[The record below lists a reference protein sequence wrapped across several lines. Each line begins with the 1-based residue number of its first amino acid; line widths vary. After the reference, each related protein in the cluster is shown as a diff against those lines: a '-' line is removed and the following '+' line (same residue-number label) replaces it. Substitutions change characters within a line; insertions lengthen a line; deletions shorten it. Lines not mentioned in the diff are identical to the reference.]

1 MRIYGRIQWWSVL
14 AVAGFALLAGRG
26 WAQASATVQHQMAE
40 GRQYEQRQQL
50 SAAADSYRAAL
61 KAAGGSCMDCLDALA
76 RVQLTMELYKDSAA
90 TAAQMAKQSPDARTK
105 AQAEY
110 REGLALFQQYFA
122 QSDGRG
128 AIDKDPKKASA
139 ALKQADVVLA
149 QGVADDPANEAARM
163 LHGRVLAALKRDEE
177 AEREFTACAAVPG
190 TSEQECARALHFAK
204 DVAAAR
210 DEPAPQ
216 FTLKTVDGARVSLDS
231 LAGKVVLIDFWAT
244 WCQYC
249 VRDSD
254 YVQSMVDSFD
264 KDKFVLLEVDV
275 DESET
280 KWSNY
285 VSDHRLQ
292 GVQTRD
298 DKGEMASLFHVG
310 GYPTYVIVDGDGTV
324 RLRATG
330 IEGDLKGTVRKLLA
344 DAAKTPAAETRT
356 PLSKSGS
363 E

>member
-1 MRIYGRIQWWSVL
+1 MRIQGCGVL
-14 AVAGFALLAGRG
+14 VAGCLLLVARG
-26 WAQASATVQHQMAE
+26 WAQVAAVVQHQLVE
-40 GRQYEQRQQL
+40 GEQYEQRQQL

-61 KAAGGSCMDCLDALA
+61 KAAGGNCMSCLDALA

-90 TAAQMAKQSPDARTK
+90 TAAQMAKQSPDVKAK

-128 AIDKDPKKASA
+128 AIDKDPKKAMA
-139 ALKQADVVLA
+139 ALRQADLVLQ

-163 LHGRVLAALKRDEE
+163 LHGRVLAALKRDED
-177 AEREFTACAAVPG
+177 AEREFIACAAAPG
-190 TSEQECARALHFAK
+190 ASEQECTRALHFAK

-216 FTLKTVDGARVSLDS
+216 FTLKTVDGKNISLDS

-244 WCQYC
+244 WCKYC

-254 YVQSMVDSFD
+254 YVQSMLDSFD

-275 DESET
+275 DETEAVWT
-280 KWSNY
+280 NY
-285 VSDHRLQ
+285 LSDHRLH

-298 DKGEMASLFHVG
+298 DKHEVTSLFHVG
-310 GYPTYVIVDGDGTV
+310 AYPTYVIVDGDGTV

-344 DAAKTPAAETRT
+344 DAARTPPSETRT
-356 PLSKSGS
+356 PLPKTGS